1 MVGEMGEGKVTK
13 IVSKFYYRQKNI
25 EIRVI
30 KIDEIF
36 ERKKCVWRILYENS
50 ILEVFFIDIVPK
62 RE

>member
-1 MVGEMGEGKVTK
+1 MVREFGGQGKLPK
-13 IVSKFYYRQKNI
+13 SYQNFIIDKKNI

-50 ILEVFFIDIVPK
+50 ILEVFF
-62 RE
+62 